1 MKLMYAAIAEALTIT
16 FGFALIQRFRAYP
29 KATAVALTVVIATLI
44 FTIGAVLD
52 QHLIGELC
60 TSGGKA
66 YFPHPYCNGLESY

>member
-1 MKLMYAAIAEALTIT
+1 MTLMYAAFAEALAIT

-29 KATAVALTVVIATLI
+29 AATTVVLTVVIATLI

-52 QHLIGELC
+52 QHLIGGLC

-66 YFPHPYCNGLESY
+66 YFPHPYCNGLASY